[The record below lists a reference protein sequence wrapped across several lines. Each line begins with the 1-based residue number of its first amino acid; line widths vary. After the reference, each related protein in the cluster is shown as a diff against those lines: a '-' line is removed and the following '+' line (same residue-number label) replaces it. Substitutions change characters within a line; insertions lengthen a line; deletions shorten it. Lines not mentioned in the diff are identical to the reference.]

1 MVSMTDK
8 APIDFWFDFLSPY
21 GYLGSIQIEKLA
33 AEHGREVRWRPTLLG
48 IMVMNVMGLPA
59 VPATP
64 LKGPYSGMESAR
76 LFKYFGVERNAFND
90 GDLPPLPA
98 IRTFTWLNMSD
109 PALAKQFG
117 QALYRAHWSE
127 ATDVSTP
134 EAVATFAHDRFGLA
148 ESDVIAAIDDPD
160 VKDALKASVG
170 EAIETGVFGV
180 PTFVIDGE
188 RFWGNERLPM
198 IERLLATG
206 SLDP

>member
-1 MVSMTDK
+1 MAEDK
-8 APIDFWFDFLSPY
+8 TPIEFWFDFLSPF

-33 AEHGREVRWRPTLLG
+33 AEHGRDVVWRPTLLG
-48 IMVMNVMGLPA
+48 VMVMNVMKLPA

-64 LKGPYSGMESAR
+64 LKGPYSGRERNR
-76 LFKYFGVERNAFND
+76 LFGYFGVTLNPHGD
-90 GDLPPLPA
+90 GNLPPLPA
-98 IRTFTWLNMSD
+98 IRTFTWLNMRD
-109 PALAKQFG
+109 PALAKEFG

-127 ATDVSTP
+127 ATDVTTP
-134 EAVATFAHDRFGLA
+134 EAVAAFAHERFGLA
-148 ESDVIAAIDDPD
+148 QSDVIAAIDDPA

-170 EAIETGVFGV
+170 AALETGVFGV

-206 SLDP
+206 TLEA